1 MITNENRCE
10 RPSPATLFRD
20 LLTPPQFS
28 KVQITI
34 HQLYCTLPHTH
45 ILWVGG
51 VGGGQSL
58 VVEVGNSCLMSCRGH
73 QEASQVPQPDR
84 MTGGNT
90 SLSVTVTNCHLS
102 LPSIVQDKET
112 FESKAFPSAKDTQS
126 ERHFFE
132 LKCSL
137 HDTSCRQS
145 VVTYQNPP

>member
-1 MITNENRCE
+1 MKIDVRDHLLQLSLETSSH
-10 RPSPATLFRD
+10 RPNFQSPD
-20 LLTPPQFS
+20 YHPPT
-28 KVQITI
+28 V
-34 HQLYCTLPHTH
+34 LYTSTHTH
-45 ILWVGG
+45 PLGG
-51 VGGGQSL
+51 WGGGGQSL

-90 SLSVTVTNCHLS
+90 SLSVTVTNCHLR

-137 HDTSCRQS
+137 LGTSCRQS
-145 VVTYQNPP
+145 VITYQNSP